1 MIGSERH
8 EFEPTPRWQGVELT
22 TARPN
27 PDQDCARLRHSL
39 PVALG
44 EVLAEVPDATLRLR
58 LMTDADGMVAVTV
71 AVEAGPAT
79 GSLAAAVDDILQ
91 PVAETTVRGEFD
103 EAAAWWPIVAE
114 YRCGTIGFGSG
125 PDPRAATALSLAN
138 DATPTQLV
146 EDLAALPGHGL
157 HIELQSP
164 GTSAQP
170 RWEARMWA
178 LTTGGE
184 PSLRMRAAIRRRFP
198 DLLIASDPSVDP
210 VRVRVDVSGLPAA
223 LPVPVA
229 GATLLAG
236 IYPGPAAPIPVAPD
250 RRATE
255 PGLRIGQA
263 VTGGGRPIPVELTTA
278 ERLRHVHVLGQTGT
292 GKSSALAGMV
302 AGLATRGDGA
312 LIADPHGQ
320 LCDRVLA
327 ELPAQA
333 RDRVWLIR
341 CGDVDHPVP
350 LNPLAESDPVR
361 RDIAIQEMC
370 ATFQYLFDKRHTGIV
385 GPRFLD
391 HVAMVLRA
399 LAEMHG
405 TRASLLDVPIAC
417 ADERFMTNAVARS
430 TDERLRT
437 WWQTFK
443 LSARSNEHGDLLSWV
458 NSKFGPLSG
467 TVAMRAILGSGADA
481 IDFAAAMDEGRII
494 LLDLSKATLGESA
507 SRLLGY
513 LYLSRVWEGALRR
526 RHPERPF
533 TVMVDEAHTLISGSL
548 TNMLAE
554 GRKFGLSVVLAH
566 QYLDQLD
573 EDLRPAV
580 GGNVAT
586 TIAFRCAAS
595 DAAQLARRLG
605 DMVNPAALVTLP
617 DLTSIIVRSSAAGP
631 PLPHTLMIDHNDRA
645 VPRRGAEL
653 AEHIRD
659 VEDAT
664 RLDLVAPHRSVTT
677 AAVAG
682 VSNVTAIHVEMPL
695 APRPAPPQPAS
706 PKPAAPK
713 ATPDEPSSA
722 ARGGSF
728 LDEWLAKR
736 QRFAAAKKDPNDAD
750 SPGAQQESS
759 VSAEPAP
766 GTSADRS
773 RDAVPGE
780 DATSAARA
788 S

>member
-1 MIGSERH
+1 MVGSERH
-8 EFEPTPRWQGVELT
+8 EFEPAPRWQGVELT
-22 TARPN
+22 TARLQ
-27 PDQDCARLRHSL
+27 PDQDGARLRQSL
-39 PVALG
+39 PVTLG
-44 EVLAEVPDATLRLR
+44 EVLAEVPDATLRLS

-71 AVEAGPAT
+71 AAEAGLET

-91 PVAETTVRGEFD
+91 PVAETTVCAEFD
-103 EAAAWWPIVAE
+103 EDAVWWPIVAE
-114 YRCGTIGFGSG
+114 HRCGTIGFGSG
-125 PDPRAATALSLAN
+125 PNPRAAAALMLAN

-157 HIELQSP
+157 HIELRAP
-164 GTSAQP
+164 GASTQP
-170 RWEARMWA
+170 RWEARIWA
-178 LTTGGE
+178 LTTHAE
-184 PSLRMRAAIRRRFP
+184 PSLRMRAAVRRRFP

-210 VRVRVDVSGLPAA
+210 VRVQVDVSGLPMV
-223 LPVPVA
+223 LPVPIA
-229 GATLLAG
+229 GATMLAG
-236 IYPGPAAPIPVAPD
+236 TYPGPAAPIPVAPD

-255 PGLRIGQA
+255 RGLRMGQA
-263 VTGGGRPIPVELTTA
+263 VTGGGRPISIALTEA

-302 AGLATRGDGA
+302 AELAIRGDGA

-361 RDIAIQEMC
+361 RDIAIQETC
-370 ATFQYLFDKRHTGIV
+370 AAFQYLFDKRHTGIV
-385 GPRFLD
+385 GPRFLE

-399 LAEMHG
+399 LAVMHG

-417 ADERFMTNAVARS
+417 ADERFMTTAVARS
-430 TDERLRT
+430 KDERLRT

-481 IDFAAAMDEGRII
+481 VDFAAAMDEGRII
-494 LLDLSKATLGESA
+494 LLDLSKATLGESS

-513 LYLSRVWEGALRR
+513 LYLSRVWEAALRR

-548 TNMLAE
+548 TNMLSE
-554 GRKFGLSVVLAH
+554 GRKFGLAVVLAH

-573 EDLRPAV
+573 EELRPAV
-580 GGNVAT
+580 NGNAAT
-586 TIAFRCAAS
+586 AIAFRCAAS

-605 DMVNPAALVTLP
+605 GAVDPAALVTLP
-617 DLTSIIVRSSAAGP
+617 DLTSIIVRSAAAGP
-631 PLPHTLMIDHNDRA
+631 VFPHTLVIDHNERA
-645 VPRRGAEL
+645 LPRRGAAL
-653 AEHIRD
+653 AGHIRA

-664 RLDLVAPHRSVTT
+664 RLDLVAPHRSVTA

-682 VSNVTAIHVEMPL
+682 VSNVTAIQVDMPL
-695 APRPAPPQPAS
+695 AARPDPPRPAPPR
-706 PKPAAPK
+706 PAAPEV
-713 ATPDEPSSA
+713 TPDQLSPA
-722 ARGGSF
+722 AGGGSF
-728 LDEWLAKR
+728 LDDWLAKR
-736 QRFAAAKKDPNDAD
+736 QRSAAAKKNPDDAD
-750 SPGAQQESS
+750 CPVVQQEST
-759 VSAEPAP
+759 SAELTPDASDGGSPDAEP
-766 GTSADRS
+766 GD
-773 RDAVPGE
+773 E
-780 DATSAARA
+780 DTASGARA